1 MAVTS
6 TACVSVSRNR
16 RAFALL
22 GSVQTTLI
30 YTLSAIAVPLP
41 EIGREFGL
49 ARIDLI
55 LLSAAYGLSF
65 AGLVLFGGRL
75 ADRYGGR
82 RALTAGLALFVVASA
97 VAPLAQGVGVLLV
110 ARFAQG
116 AGAAVVAPA
125 AMAVLRTVFPAP
137 AEYGRAMATWGGLS
151 VLGATAGNV
160 LSGVISSLLSWRW
173 ALAVPLLVAIS
184 ALALA
189 PKLLPGTPPH
199 RGRALDLRGAVL
211 ATAGITLA
219 SYGFVVTDGRPWSSA
234 GVLAPLLGGAA
245 LVVAFWYV
253 ERRARDP
260 LLPPGFLV
268 DRRRALALTA
278 TALSACGTG
287 MTFVVLS
294 LHLQQDRAWSPLQ
307 TSVAFVPFAV
317 TLVVSG
323 RTAGPLIGR
332 YGARAV
338 AAAGLGTAAL
348 GLALLAFT
356 GFEAHTPYAY
366 GLLPGLVLLP
376 AGAAAA
382 FAGAAVLA
390 TADVPHRQSG
400 LSGGVLN
407 TAMELGP
414 TVLFAVLLTLGSD
427 AASLAATGAALAVVA
442 LLHHHR
448 TK

>member
-6 TACVSVSRNR
+6 TAYACASRNR
-16 RAFALL
+16 RAFVLL
-22 GSVQTTLI
+22 GSAQTMLI

-41 EIGREFGL
+41 GIGREFGV
-49 ARIDLI
+49 ARTDLI

-75 ADRYGGR
+75 ADRCGGR
-82 RALTAGLALFVVASA
+82 RALTAGLVLFAAASA
-97 VAPLAQGVGVLLV
+97 VAPLAQGIGVLLV

-137 AEYGRAMATWGGLS
+137 AEYGTAMATWGGLS
-151 VLGATAGNV
+151 VLDATAGNV
-160 LSGVISSLLSWRW
+160 LSGVIASLLSWRW
-173 ALAVPLLVAIS
+173 ALAVPFVVAVA

-189 PKLLPGTPPH
+189 PKLLPGTAPH
-199 RGRALDLRGAVL
+199 RGRTLDLPGAVL

-219 SYGFVVTDGRPWSSA
+219 SYGFVVTDGRSWWSA

-245 LVVAFWYV
+245 LVVVFWYV

-260 LLPPGFLV
+260 LLPPGFLL
-268 DRRRALALTA
+268 DRWRALALTA

-294 LHLQQDRAWSPLQ
+294 LRLQQDRDWSQLQ
-307 TSVAFVPFAV
+307 TSAAFAPFAV
-317 TLVVSG
+317 ALIASG
-323 RTAGPLIGR
+323 RAAGPLIGR
-332 YGARAV
+332 YGAKAV
-338 AAAGLGTAAL
+338 AAAGLATAAA
-348 GLALLAFT
+348 GLVLLAFT
-356 GFEAHTPYAY
+356 GFDVHTPYVY

-376 AGAAAA
+376 AGAAAS

-390 TADVPHRQSG
+390 TADVPHQQSG
-400 LSGGVLN
+400 LAAGVLN

-427 AASLAATGAALAVVA
+427 ATSLAVAGASLAAVA
-442 LLHHHR
+442 LLHHHL